1 MNWLGDTEVEKRVK
15 MSKSDRA
22 KQFAPFDALKGLRDA
37 LKIKE
42 YEHDRMQKGDLSS
55 EKLAEMTKIL
65 LDYKKSDALK
75 VRYFSDGYYKE
86 KIGKAKVDFAMRTVN
101 FDGLKL
107 TFDDI
112 FDVSIE
118 KFSWFF

>member
-1 MNWLGDTEVEKRVK
+1 MGDTKVEKRVT

-22 KQFAPFDALKGLRDA
+22 KQFAPFDALKGLHDA
-37 LKIKE
+37 LKMKE
-42 YEHDRMQKGDLSS
+42 YEHDRIQKGDLSS

-65 LDYKKSDALK
+65 LDYNKSDTLK
-75 VRYFSDGYYKE
+75 VKYFSDGYYKE
-86 KIGKAKVDFAMRTVN
+86 KIGRAKVNYVMRTVD

-112 FDVSIE
+112 FNVSIE
-118 KFSWFF
+118 KK

>member
-1 MNWLGDTEVEKRVK
+1 

-37 LKIKE
+37 LKMKE

-112 FDVSIE
+112 FDVEIE
-118 KFSWFF
+118 KFS

>member
-1 MNWLGDTEVEKRVK
+1 MRWLGDTEVEKRVK

-22 KQFAPFDALKGLRDA
+22 KQFAPFDALKGLHDA
-37 LKIKE
+37 LKMKE